1 MHNDLEEAG
10 LTPEEIAILPGYA
23 WTEACQSGEDRF
35 EHTTAYDKLLHY
47 YTEVTHEMP
56 HHVILDWAEPEW
68 ILDHLEALDII

>member
-1 MHNDLEEAG
+1 MHNDLQEAG
-10 LTPEEIAILPGYA
+10 LTHEEVELLPGYA
-23 WTEACQSGEDRF
+23 WTERCWSRGEW
-35 EHTTAYDKLLHY
+35 EGSSAYEKLYYY